1 MILLIHSACRLL
13 FLYYLCAAVSYTLL
27 MIIALAARPKH
38 RFRLSSINLESLKRS
53 PFLAPVS
60 IILPAKNEAATIL
73 ESVRA
78 LLDLDYPEIEL
89 IVVNDGS
96 TDLTLELMR
105 DAYQLREAGILY
117 VSGIRTAPVRS
128 CYLSRTEPRLV
139 LVDKESGGTKADAVN
154 AGLNA
159 ATGAFV
165 CIIDADSIL
174 EKDALLRL
182 MAAVHIE
189 STAVVAAGGIVRV
202 VNGSEVR
209 NGVVER
215 VQLPARPLEVFQ
227 VVEYLRAFLI
237 GRDGWAKLDMLP
249 IISGAFGLFRTA
261 ALREI
266 GGLDR
271 TTVGEDFDL
280 VIRLHR
286 KMREK
291 GQKYRIAFVPDPTCW
306 TEVPSDV
313 RSLGRQRARWQQGM
327 LQVLW
332 RNRDMLFR
340 PQYGCIGSVL
350 LPYLWLFEVME
361 PIIEA
366 VGYVA
371 IVFSLV
377 FRIYDTALL
386 LQILL
391 LGFGFSVLVSLGSVL
406 LEEMTYRR
414 YQSWRDVARLVQYCF
429 LEYVP
434 YHQMHLWWR
443 IRGLLLSA
451 AGRQAWHGMKRT
463 GFHTSPSAV
472 SDIGG
477 PDAVSHQ
484 TSERH

>member
-1 MILLIHSACRLL
+1 MIPLIHFGCQLL
-13 FLYYLCAAVSYTLL
+13 FLYYLAASLSYTVL
-27 MIIALAARPKH
+27 MVIALAARPKH
-38 RFRLSSINLESLKRS
+38 RFRLSSMKLESLKRS

-60 IILPAKNEAATIL
+60 IILPARNEAATIL

-96 TDLTLELMR
+96 SDPTLDLMR
-105 DAYQLREAGILY
+105 DAYELREAGILY
-117 VSGIRTAPVRS
+117 VSEIRTAPIRG
-128 CYLSRTEPRLV
+128 CYLSGTEPRLV
-139 LVDKESGGTKADAVN
+139 LIDKESGGTKADAVN

-182 MAAVHIE
+182 MSAVHIE
-189 STAVVAAGGIVRV
+189 TTAVAAAGGIVRV

-209 NGVVER
+209 NGMVQR
-215 VQLPARPLEVFQ
+215 VQLPAGSLEVFQ
-227 VVEYLRAFLI
+227 VIEYLRAFLI

-249 IISGAFGLFRTA
+249 IISGAFGLFRTT

-271 TTVGEDFDL
+271 TCVGEDFDL

-327 LQVLW
+327 VQVLW

-340 PQYGCIGSVL
+340 PRYGRIGFVL

-361 PIIEA
+361 PAIEI

-371 IVFSLV
+371 IALSLLL
-377 FRIYDTALL
+377 RIQDTALL

-391 LGFGFSVLVSLGSVL
+391 LGFGFSVFVSLGSVL

-414 YQSWRDVARLVQYCF
+414 YQSWRDVARLVRYCF

-443 IRGLLLSA
+443 IRGLLRS
-451 AGRQAWHGMKRT
+451 GSRKQAWHGIKRT
-463 GFHTSPSAV
+463 GFRASEELKPDRVVQDASPHE
-472 SDIGG
+472 I
-477 PDAVSHQ
+477 
-484 TSERH
+484 SERH